1 MLNKKPRKT
10 EKIRK
15 ERDWGFMWV
24 KSPFVAIIF
33 NKYDY
38 AFIWIC
44 FEDSLRLFMVDC
56 IDRINARDGID
67 VKETATKR

>member
-1 MLNKKPRKT
+1 
-10 EKIRK
+10 
-15 ERDWGFMWV
+15 MWV

-44 FEDSLRLFMVDC
+44 FEDSLRLSMVDC
-56 IDRINARDGID
+56 IDRLNARDGID